1 VSSTSVL
8 SCYFSD
14 ALGLPRLF
22 SGEAKR
28 GIYSLS
34 PILGGDCLCISDAGG
49 GVYTLGSEAQFFMVV
64 IMDVINLSSKVQQ
77 QQ

>member
-1 VSSTSVL
+1 MFDPRDYLAGWFSLVLSVSSTSVL

-14 ALGLPRLF
+14 ALGLPSLF

-49 GVYTLGSEAQFFMVV
+49 GVYTLGSEA
-64 IMDVINLSSKVQQ
+64 
-77 QQ
+77 